1 MERDRERI
9 GQRKVKSKRESGKQ
23 RGIGKRWRKEEKD
36 TQRGKERKRGE
47 KGRISLKTVWN
58 T

>member
-9 GQRKVKSKRESGKQ
+9 GQRKVKIKRESGKE

-36 TQRGKERKRGE
+36 TQRGKELKREGRKGE
-47 KGRISLKTVWN
+47 LV
-58 T
+58 